1 MSEEVKE
8 LIKTAIQMEKDGYEF
23 YNKAAAQTSDDLGRK
38 LFESIAI
45 DEMVHLRTFQKMFD
59 DEMGEE
65 EWMAVE
71 KTAVKHKDIP
81 VFPKDLKQVEGAS
94 PNSNELDA
102 LNIAMKAEQEA
113 IDYYAK
119 IKEGL
124 TDDKAKQIV
133 EMIIDQERNHFML
146 LSEELNY
153 MNTTGFYYDVGPL
166 GV

>member
-8 LIKTAIQMEKDGYEF
+8 LIKTAIQMEKDGHEF
-23 YNKAAAQTSDDLGRK
+23 YTKAAAQTSDDLGKK
-38 LFESIAI
+38 LFESIAL

-65 EWMAVE
+65 EWTAVE

-94 PNSNELDA
+94 PNSNEIDA
-102 LNIAMKAEQEA
+102 LNIAMKSEEGA
-113 IDYYAK
+113 IDYYQK

-124 TDDKAKQIV
+124 TEDKAKQVV
-133 EMIIDQERNHFML
+133 EMIIDQEKNHFLL
-146 LSEELNY
+146 LSEELNHL
-153 MNTTGFYYDVGPL
+153 NTTGFYYDVGPL
-166 GV
+166 GI